1 MAADLRHKSRTLLEG
16 TDRAAARAMMK
27 AVGFTDEDLAR
38 PQIGVAHSWIGTM
51 PCNWN
56 HRKLAEKVMQG
67 VRAAGG
73 TPIEVNTV
81 SITDGITMGTEGMKG
96 SLISR
101 EVVADSVEL
110 VARSHMFDGLVTI
123 SGCDKTIPAMTM
135 VLGRVNIPSLML
147 YCGSIMFGRCAGSTG
162 PFAGR
167 NLTIQDVFE
176 AVGAYNAGKISLEQF
191 KDVEDHACPGAGA
204 CGGQFTANTMATA
217 YEMLGMSPMGW
228 NGVPATD
235 PRKDEVAFECGK
247 LVMELLR
254 KGTTPR
260 ALVTRKSFEN
270 AISGVIA
277 TGGST
282 NAVLHLIAT
291 AKDFGVKLTIDDFD
305 RISKRTPVLA
315 DLKPWGNYTAP
326 EMYEAGGMPLV
337 GKRLLE
343 AGLLHAG
350 EKTVTGRSIGDEVKN
365 AAEPVG
371 QKVIRRLT
379 EAIKPTGGIAILRG
393 NVAPGGCVIKLSG
406 QTKYLHRGPAR
417 VFEVEEAAFKAVKD
431 GKIKPN
437 DVIVIRNEG
446 PKGGPGMREMLHV
459 SGALQGAGLGG
470 TVALMTDG
478 RFSGATHGFMIA
490 HIVPEAA
497 DRGPIAA
504 IRNGDIIVIDVKKRR
519 LDVEIS
525 AAEMKK
531 RLAKWKAA
539 KPRYT
544 SGVFHKY
551 AITVANASEGAVTG

>member
-1 MAADLRHKSRTLLEG
+1 MAVDPRKRSRVLLEG

-67 VRAAGG
+67 IRAAGG
-73 TPIEVNTV
+73 TPIEVNTI

-123 SGCDKTIPAMTM
+123 SGCDKTIPAMVM
-135 VLGRVNIPSLML
+135 VLGRLNIPGLML
-147 YCGSIMFGRCAGSTG
+147 YCGSIMFGRCAGSEG

-176 AVGAYNAGKISLEQF
+176 AVGAYNAGKIPLEQF

-204 CGGQFTANTMATA
+204 CGGQFTANTMSTA

-228 NGVPATD
+228 NGVPAID
-235 PRKDEVAFECGK
+235 PRKEEVAFESGK
-247 LVMELLR
+247 LVMDLVR
-254 KGTTPR
+254 RGVTPR
-260 ALVTRKSFEN
+260 SLMTRKSFEN
-270 AISGVIA
+270 AIAGVMA

-282 NAVLHLIAT
+282 NAVLHLLAT
-291 AKDFGVKLTIDDFD
+291 AREFGVKLSIEDFD
-305 RISKRTPVLA
+305 RISRKTPVLA

-326 EMYEAGGMPLV
+326 EMYEAGGMPVV

-343 AGLLHAG
+343 GGMLHAG
-350 EKTVTGRSIGDEVKN
+350 EKTVTGRTIGEEVK
-365 AAEPVG
+365 AASEPAG
-371 QKVIRRLT
+371 QRV
-379 EAIKPTGGIAILRG
+379 IKPLAKPIKPEGGIAILRG
-393 NVAPGGCVIKLSG
+393 NLAPGGCVIKLSG
-406 QTKYLHRGPAR
+406 QTKYAHRGPAR
-417 VFEVEEAAFKAVKD
+417 VFEREEDAFQAIKK

-437 DVIVIRNEG
+437 DVIVIRYEG
-446 PKGGPGMREMLHV
+446 PRGGPGMREMLHV
-459 SGALQGAGLGG
+459 SGALQGAGLGES
-470 TVALMTDG
+470 VALMTDG

-504 IRNGDIIVIDVKKRR
+504 VKTGDIINIDVKKRR
-519 LDVEIS
+519 LELEVP
-525 AAEMKK
+525 AAEIRK
-531 RLAKWKAA
+531 RLAKWKKP

-551 AITVANASEGAVTG
+551 AVSVSDASIGAIT